1 MNMRIKT
8 NSKDIEKGDV
18 FVALK
23 GINGDGHDY
32 IKDAIDNGA
41 SYIICESGCYKVPFM
56 IVPSTHDF
64 INDYVKNYS
73 KLIDEMCLI
82 GITGTNGKTTSCYLI
97 YELLK
102 MLNVKCAYIGTLG
115 FYIDDKVR
123 DLNNTTPDIL
133 TLYDILDECKENG
146 VKVIVMEVSSHALE
160 MNRVY
165 GLKYDY
171 VVFTNLTKDHLNFHE
186 NMNNYLNAKK
196 KLFSM
201 VKNNGVGIVNVD
213 DKNSKHF
220 KCKNLLTYGFNESD
234 YKAYKYKLYLNK
246 LVYSFK
252 YKNKSYKVKL
262 NMPGKYNIYNSIISV
277 IILNNMGF
285 SIKKI
290 TKLLNKV
297 TLPSGRMEIINIG
310 KSYAIIDYAHT
321 PDALSNVLKNVNE
334 FKKGKVYTIIGCGG
348 NRDKSKRKD
357 MGIISTELSD
367 YVIFTNDNPRSE
379 NPSDIVNDMTCD
391 LISNNY
397 EIILDR
403 KSAIEK
409 GVSLLEK
416 NDILLILGKG
426 HENYQII
433 NGISYHFNDKEEV
446 LKCIKKCN

>member
-8 NSKDIEKGDV
+8 NSKDIENGDV

-23 GINGDGHDY
+23 GINSDGHDY

-41 SYIICESGCYKVPFM
+41 SYIICERGSYAVPFM
-56 IVPSTHDF
+56 VVPSTHDF
-64 INDYVKNYS
+64 INDYVKKYS
-73 KLIDEMCLI
+73 RVIDEICLI

-123 DLNNTTPDIL
+123 VLNNTTPDIL
-133 TLYDILDECKENG
+133 TLYSLIDECRENN

-201 VKNNGVGIVNVD
+201 VKNNGVGIVNID
-213 DKNSKHF
+213 DKNSKYF

-234 YKAYKYKLYLNK
+234 YKVCKYKLYLNK
-246 LVYSFK
+246 VVYNFK

-297 TLPSGRMEIINIG
+297 TLPSGRMEIINVG

-321 PDALSNVLKNVNE
+321 PDAVSNVLKNVNE
-334 FKKGKVYTIIGCGG
+334 FKKGKVYTVIGCGG

-426 HENYQII
+426 HENYQVI

-446 LKCIKKCN
+446 LKCINKCN